1 MITGILII
9 LTFAVNCIL
18 LVYIRQEQKDY
29 HNIIFKVQDDQWEDL
44 IQIGRTV
51 RAIDKKIEDSTVYKT
66 ELRFMDNKEID
77 PDHFEDWRTIK

>member
-1 MITGILII
+1 MIIGILII
-9 LTFAVNCIL
+9 LTFITNCLL

>member
-1 MITGILII
+1 MIIGILII
-9 LTFAVNCIL
+9 LSFAVNCIL

-51 RAIDKKIEDSTVYKT
+51 RAIDRKIDLNEHLKK
-66 ELRFMDNKEID
+66 N
-77 PDHFEDWRTIK
+77 

>member
-1 MITGILII
+1 MITAILII
-9 LTFAVNCIL
+9 LSFAVNCIL

-66 ELRFMDNKEID
+66 ELRFMDNK
-77 PDHFEDWRTIK
+77 KN